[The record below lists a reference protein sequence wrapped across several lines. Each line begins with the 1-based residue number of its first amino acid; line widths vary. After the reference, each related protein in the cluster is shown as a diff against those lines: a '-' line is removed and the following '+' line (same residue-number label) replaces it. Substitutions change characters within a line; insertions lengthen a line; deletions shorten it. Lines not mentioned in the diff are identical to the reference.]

1 MCAVLRWVHISTCF
15 WEEWISCSQSQR
27 PKGSSRLSLATEAKA
42 NVCHGMEVQ
51 QSKQHGW
58 LEYVRRYH
66 WHGGIYW
73 DCTETYCHQ
82 DDVFHGKS
90 MVIISRQCQ
99 VSFCMCDCTTAW
111 FCRQSECARLASRS
125 VSYWKC
131 MAHLEKENQTTA
143 ITDCW
148 ASEVLYQARL
158 DKNFTCRT
166 LTISILN
173 SQTIKHCN

>member
-27 PKGSSRLSLATEAKA
+27 PKGPSRLSLATKA
-42 NVCHGMEVQ
+42 NVSGMEVQ

-125 VSYWKC
+125 VSYI
-131 MAHLEKENQTTA
+131 ENV
-143 ITDCW
+143 W
-148 ASEVLYQARL
+148 L
-158 DKNFTCRT
+158 
-166 LTISILN
+166 ILKRRIRQQQ
-173 SQTIKHCN
+173 SQTAENLKSCIKPDWTKILLAEL